1 MSWMSK
7 LVIGNVYLRLVTN
20 FNQPPE
26 RLVPKFQEGQVS
38 NTAVWF
44 IDHERA
50 FQVTQS
56 LAECT
61 WIMWVMCFL

>member
-1 MSWMSK
+1 MSK
-7 LVIGNVYLRLVTN
+7 LVTGNVYLRLVTN

-26 RLVPKFQEGQVS
+26 RLVPNFPKFQEGQVS

-44 IDHERA
+44 IDHESVC
-50 FQVTQS
+50 QVTDS

-61 WIMWVMCFL
+61 